1 MSAVQQYP
9 RKSPARTALP
19 PETATASPRTCRP
32 VGIRLDFAGHG
43 ADVILV
49 GHMHSMATSTI
60 AWVGFCS
67 FILIMLAI
75 DLGVFNRKPHE
86 ISNRN
91 AVVWSVVWIP
101 LALLFFLLL
110 LGPLGW
116 ELFGRARHQKALEFI
131 TGYLIELSLS
141 VDNLF
146 VFLLIFT
153 YFKVPPKYQH
163 RVLYWG
169 VLGALVMRVTMILV
183 GTELINR
190 FHWVIYLL
198 GAFLVYTGIQM
209 LRSGETELEPDKQP
223 IIRFIT
229 RHVPVVRHYE
239 RQKFFTRVDGK
250 RVGTLLFLVLIVVEV
265 TDLVFAVDSI
275 PAIFGVTT
283 DRFIVYTSNV
293 FAILGLR
300 TFYFLLAGVV
310 EKFHY
315 LKVGLGIVLGF
326 IGVKMLLPVLSR
338 LLATAFQALGY
349 SRAAGAMS
357 HFAEIPI
364 VIALALVGFVL
375 VASVA
380 ASLIWP
386 VKTSAEDE
394 E

>member
-1 MSAVQQYP
+1 
-9 RKSPARTALP
+9 
-19 PETATASPRTCRP
+19 
-32 VGIRLDFAGHG
+32 
-43 ADVILV
+43 
-49 GHMHSMATSTI
+49 MHSLATSTL
-60 AWVGFCS
+60 AWGGFCL

-86 ISNRN
+86 ISYKN
-91 AVVWSVVWIP
+91 AAIWSGVWVA
-101 LALLFFLLL
+101 LALIFAGLLF
-110 LGPLGW
+110 GPLGS
-116 ELFGRARHQKALEFI
+116 ELFGAARHQKGLEFV

-146 VFLLIFT
+146 VFLLIFS

-169 VLGALVMRVTMILV
+169 VLGALVMRVAMILA
-183 GTELINR
+183 GSALINR
-190 FHWVIYLL
+190 FHWIIYIF
-198 GAFLVYTGIQM
+198 GAFLVYTGGQM
-209 LRSGETELEPDKQP
+209 VGGDEAEIEPENSIVVRFVSRYVP
-223 IIRFIT
+223 IT
-229 RHVPVVRHYE
+229 RHYE
-239 RQKFFTRVDGK
+239 RRKFFTLVDGK
-250 RVGTLLFLVLIVVEV
+250 RVGALLLLVLIVVEV

-315 LKVGLGIVLGF
+315 LKVGLGVVLSF
-326 IGVKMLLPVLSR
+326 IGVKMLLP
-338 LLATAFQALGY
+338 LLTRIAAVGIHGLGYRALGD
-349 SRAAGAMS
+349 RVQGFD
-357 HFAEIPI
+357 HIPI
-364 VIALALVGFVL
+364 GIALGIVALVL
-375 VASVA
+375 VAAVV

-386 VKTSAEDE
+386 RRRKTISE